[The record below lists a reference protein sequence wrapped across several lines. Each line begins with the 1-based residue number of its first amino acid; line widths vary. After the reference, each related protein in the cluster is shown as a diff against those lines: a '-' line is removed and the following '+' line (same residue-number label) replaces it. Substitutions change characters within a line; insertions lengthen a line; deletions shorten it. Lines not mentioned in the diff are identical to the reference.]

1 MSDMAVN
8 PTTTTALWSANLPSA
23 SAAPA
28 GTTETPAAGENAPA
42 PAGDSSTVNGTGRL
56 NTQLW
61 TMDAGMAPGADA
73 LRPAVEQKNWAE
85 SAVTERWNAEIV
97 LPAPPRP
104 PIDGGTFRS
113 HGDPHEI
120 SGDGLKFDNY
130 LTGTFTAF
138 QSTSGDLVLQKFQEK
153 DDKGRWAGATLNKAA
168 GIKVGDNTISYDIR
182 GDELT
187 INGKKVSTAPGSS
200 YALPDGGSVSVGKD
214 GHITVNSALGDKIT
228 VEKRDGYIDFRG
240 EVSASRP
247 GGSVFGSLG
256 SFDEDKDPTND
267 LIRPDGS
274 AFPITYVP
282 SKSANNQIGEKQAY
296 VNEFLELWRVPT
308 DKDLIPSR

>member
-8 PTTTTALWSANLPSA
+8 PTTTTAIWSANLPSA
-23 SAAPA
+23 SSAPA
-28 GTTETPAAGENAPA
+28 ATPGTPAAGEAGPA
-42 PAGDSSTVNGTGRL
+42 AAGDSSTVSGTGRL
-56 NTQLW
+56 HTQLW
-61 TMDAGMAPGADA
+61 TLDAGMAPGDA
-73 LRPAVEQKNWAE
+73 PRPAVDNKNWAE
-85 SAVTERWNAEIV
+85 ASVTERWDAEIV
-97 LPAPPRP
+97 LPEPPRP
-104 PIDGGTFRS
+104 PINGGTFRS
-113 HGDPHEI
+113 HGDPHEV

-168 GIKVGDNTISYDIR
+168 GIKVGDNTVSYDIR

-187 INGKKVSTAPGSS
+187 INGAKVSTKPGSS
-200 YALPDGGSVSVGKD
+200 YALPDGGSVSIATNGD
-214 GHITVNSALGDKIT
+214 ITVNSAIGDKIT

-240 EVSASRP
+240 EISASRP

-256 SFDEDKDPTND
+256 AFDEDTDPTND
-267 LIRPDGS
+267 LIRPDGT
-274 AFPITYVP
+274 AFPITYAAN
-282 SKSANNQIGEKQAY
+282 KSANNQIGENQSY
-296 VNEFLELWRVPT
+296 VNQFLELWRVPT

>member
-8 PTTTTALWSANLPSA
+8 PTATTALWSSLPA
-23 SAAPA
+23 APTAPTGTTEAPA
-28 GTTETPAAGENAPA
+28 GAGPTAAPPA
-42 PAGDSSTVNGTGRL
+42 DSSTVSGTDRL
-56 NTQLW
+56 YTQLW
-61 TMDAGMAPGADA
+61 TPELGPTGDTGAP
-73 LRPAVEQKNWAE
+73 RPAVDQKNWAE
-85 SAVTERWNAEIV
+85 AAVTERWNAEIV
-97 LPAPPRP
+97 LPEPPRP

-138 QSTSGDLVLQKFQEK
+138 QSASGDLVLQKFQEK

-200 YALPDGGSVSVGKD
+200 YALPDGGSVSIGKD
-214 GHITVNSALGDKIT
+214 SHITVNSALGDKIT

-282 SKSANNQIGEKQAY
+282 NKSANNQIGEKQSY